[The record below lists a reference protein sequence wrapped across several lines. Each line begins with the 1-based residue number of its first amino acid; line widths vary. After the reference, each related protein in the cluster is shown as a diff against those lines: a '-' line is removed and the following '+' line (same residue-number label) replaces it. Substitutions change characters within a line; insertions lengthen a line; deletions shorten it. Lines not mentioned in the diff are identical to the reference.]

1 MKNIYL
7 TAALSLACAAPLAQ
21 ADVILGLYAGAE
33 AWQAKSKG
41 SFAQNSNLQ
50 NFNFEDEMFTSF
62 YVALEHPV
70 PLIPNIKIK
79 HNELEIMGE
88 TMLTS
93 GFQFE
98 DTVFQ
103 IGTTASTVADFTHN
117 DLILYYEIFD
127 NDLISIDLGINAKQF
142 DGTIL
147 VEGAEQAGKASVS
160 TEFSGYVPMAYAAAQ
175 VGLPFTGLSVFA
187 EGSLL
192 SVGDSKIQDYQ
203 VGVAWEFID
212 NMAVDVAVKVG
223 FRSLVVELD
232 DLDNLYTDFE
242 VTGPFAGI
250 QFHF

>member
-1 MKNIYL
+1 
-7 TAALSLACAAPLAQ
+7 
-21 ADVILGLYAGAE
+21 
-33 AWQAKSKG
+33 
-41 SFAQNSNLQ
+41 
-50 NFNFEDEMFTSF
+50 
-62 YVALEHPV
+62 
-70 PLIPNIKIK
+70 
-79 HNELEIMGE
+79 MGD

-147 VEGAEQAGKASVS
+147 VKGVEQTTGEVSVS
-160 TEFSGYVPMAYAAAQ
+160 TDFSGYVPMAYAAAQ
-175 VGLPFTGLSVFA
+175 VGLPFTGLSIFA

-192 SVGDSKIQDYQ
+192 SIGDSKIQDYQ

-223 FRSLVVELD
+223 YRSLVVELD